1 MFRSARFDGA
11 QASCGASLPF
21 RFNDDSTLDRRFAAI
36 RSILSAAFATCCL
49 TGLGTTMSDIVPGI
63 HTIDELRIY
72 VRTKLCDKEN
82 LLTEQSKFREAP
94 LIKQGQLCG
103 FQFSVQGPRQVRLGA
118 VWASD
123 HNDVYFYDT
132 RGNRFHKVHLPER
145 IALPETSATL
155 A

>member
-1 MFRSARFDGA
+1 
-11 QASCGASLPF
+11 
-21 RFNDDSTLDRRFAAI
+21 
-36 RSILSAAFATCCL
+36 
-49 TGLGTTMSDIVPGI
+49 MSDIVSGI
-63 HTIDELRIY
+63 HTFDELRVY
-72 VRTKLCDKEN
+72 VRTKLCEKEN

-132 RGNRFHKVHLPER
+132 RGNRFHKIHLPER
-145 IALPETSATL
+145 IALPGALVAL